1 MANTFIN
8 PAWVLMETTLRLTN
22 NLRFGNQVDRSYSD
36 EYVQSGAKVGETVKA
51 RLPMRYK
58 RVSGSAMVAQDLTDR
73 TVDIR
78 LTDQWHVGFDYQSW
92 HATMNMDRYRERY
105 VDPAGDELVNG
116 FDFDGMQAMYQETAN
131 TVGTPG
137 VVPGSTGTLPYA
149 ATQTYL
155 DASERLHNI
164 GVPEGDRRIV
174 VSPAMQN
181 RLLNGVITLFQP
193 AQKLANQFNTGQ
205 FAGEN
210 LGWAKWFVAQNV
222 ALHTVGPLGGT
233 PQIDGNVSNGA
244 TTILTK
250 GWTAAAANRLKKG
263 DVFQIS
269 SVYDINPMNRQALP
283 YLKDFVVT
291 ADVDSTAGGAA
302 TIPFKAAGAA
312 GEDAIYGPGHQFQ
325 TVSALPLDNANITIF
340 GHASSYQNVQTR
352 TALGFRKEAY
362 AGVVADLIKPGGC
375 WISERIS
382 SKALNISLRFVQQH
396 EVRTDLNPGR
406 IDTIYGWKAVRPDL
420 AVRIQS

>member
-36 EYVQSGAKVGETVKA
+36 EYVQAGAKIGETVKA

-78 LTDQWHVGFDYQSW
+78 LTDQWHVGYDYQSW
-92 HATMNMDRYRERY
+92 HATLNMDRYRERY
-105 VDPAGDELVNG
+105 VDPAGDELING

-164 GVPEGDRRIV
+164 GVPENDRRIV

-181 RLLNGVITLFQP
+181 RLLNGVITLFHP
-193 AQKLANQFNTGQ
+193 AQKLAAQFTSGQ

-222 ALHTVGPLGGT
+222 ANHTVGPLGGVPLT
-233 PQIDGNVSNGA
+233 NGAVVNGA
-244 TTILTK
+244 TSLVTD

-263 DVFQIS
+263 DVFQIAN
-269 SVYDINPMNRQALP
+269 VFDINPMNRQALT

-291 ADVDSTAGGAA
+291 ADVDSDGAGNA

-325 TVSALPLDNANITIF
+325 TVSALPADNAAITIF
-340 GHASSYQNVQTR
+340 GHASNYANVNTR

-382 SKALNISLRFVQQH
+382 SRALNISLRFVQQH

-406 IDTIYGWKAVRPDL
+406 IDTIYGWKATRPDL

>member
-116 FDFDGMQAMYQETAN
+116 FDFDGMQAMYKETAN

-222 ALHTVGPLGGT
+222 ANHTVGALGGT
-233 PQIDGNVSNGA
+233 PLVNGAVSNGA
-244 TTILTK
+244 TTIT
-250 GWTAAAANRLKKG
+250 GDGANNNVVGFLKAG
-263 DVFQIS
+263 DVFQIAA
-269 SVYDINPMNRQALP
+269 VYDINPMNRQALT

-291 ADVDSTAGGAA
+291 ADVDTNGSGQF

-325 TVSALPLDNANITIF
+325 TVSALPADNAAITVF
-340 GHASSYQNVQTR
+340 GHASSYANTNTR